1 MPVLLAASL
10 AYVLLRG
17 QGEALKMAA
26 LVFTAGLLS
35 VAAVEDMIVEAH
47 ESAQDTRGS
56 VLAFVGGFVLFTLV
70 SAGLGCGAG

>member
-1 MPVLLAASL
+1 LLAASL
-10 AYVLLRG
+10 AYLLLRG

-26 LVFTAGLLS
+26 LVFTAGLLT

-47 ESAQDTRGS
+47 ESAEDTRGS

-70 SAGLGCGAG
+70 SAGLGGGDE